1 MIWRKHYRSM
11 YEGSMIGAGAA
22 VFALMGYVISHQEYE
37 RGLGC
42 WVVRLNPALLSA
54 VMGEKVDV
62 IQKAIDYLCAPD
74 KNSGSPLE
82 EGRRLVGLGERSMEY
97 RVVNGEK
104 YQEMRDYEERK
115 VQNREAQAKW
125 RAMRKAGSNGGSAP
139 QVTGPTVEPAPL
151 PSGQS
156 IEGFEQ
162 FWAAYPKK
170 VARFDAERVF
180 VEFHA
185 KDRMPEILAA
195 LEWQVKSADWKKEQ
209 GQYIPTPANY
219 LRDGRWNDVKP
230 RPVRNGPNI

>member
-1 MIWRKHYRSM
+1 MFTKVFIQIFDSSIAEDPHLRHFFMDMLVLADRDGVVDM
-11 YEGSMIGAGAA
+11 TPTAIAA
-22 VFALMGYVISHQEYE
+22 RTRLPLDEVKGY
-37 RGLGC
+37 LD
-42 WVVRLNPALLSA
+42 RLEKPDPESRNP
-54 VMGEKVDV
+54 
-62 IQKAIDYLCAPD
+62 
-74 KNSGSPLE
+74 E
-82 EGRRLVGLGERSMEY
+82 EDGRRLVKIDMRRTWGW
-97 RVVNGEK
+97 RVTNYEK
-104 YQEMRDYEERK
+104 YRRIGSKEDSNEKARVRMERH
-115 VQNREAQAKW
+115 RE
-125 RAMRKAGSNGGSAP
+125 RNAGMNGGG
-139 QVTGPTVEPAPL
+139 VTGPAVEPAGL

-195 LEWQVKSADWKKEQ
+195 LSWQVKSADWKKER

-230 RPVRNGPNI
+230 RPVRNGPNINELDNQ